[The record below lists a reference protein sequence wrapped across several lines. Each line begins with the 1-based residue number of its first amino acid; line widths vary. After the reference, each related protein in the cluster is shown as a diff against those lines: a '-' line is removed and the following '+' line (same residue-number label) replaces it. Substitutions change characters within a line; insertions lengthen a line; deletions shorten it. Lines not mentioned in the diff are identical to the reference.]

1 MRNKTIA
8 VIADKKTGVIK
19 SLETE
24 IIISQKE
31 LESEMRWECMRAIKK
46 LINKKKYKIININ
59 TYFYDYRTKRKTN
72 YSSGYIHHHSTK
84 RPILTGMHDEY
95 EYREK

>member
-46 LINKKKYKIININ
+46 LINKKKHKIININ
-59 TYFYDYRTKRKTN
+59 TYFYD
-72 YSSGYIHHHSTK
+72 
-84 RPILTGMHDEY
+84 
-95 EYREK
+95 

>member
-8 VIADKKTGVIK
+8 VIADKKTGAIK

-59 TYFYDYRTKRKTN
+59 TYFYD
-72 YSSGYIHHHSTK
+72 
-84 RPILTGMHDEY
+84 
-95 EYREK
+95 